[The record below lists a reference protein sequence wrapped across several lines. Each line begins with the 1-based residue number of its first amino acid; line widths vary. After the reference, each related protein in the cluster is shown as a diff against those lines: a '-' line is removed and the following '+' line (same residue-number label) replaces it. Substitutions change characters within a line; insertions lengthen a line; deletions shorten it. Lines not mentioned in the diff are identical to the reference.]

1 MTRRLRVAVVAIGI
15 GRFQRGFERYFSDL
29 AEVMQAGVDLT
40 LFGGAPGDGR
50 RVPRGLAWATRLAHR
65 IPVGRVETEYGEYKT
80 DCLAYGLALWP
91 ELMTGQFD
99 IVHVIDPPLAKV
111 VEQLLRITPGGPRL
125 LYTNGTAWPIHLCPR
140 RAHVHHV
147 QIGSYRAALA
157 AGDPVQ
163 RNTLVPCGIHARRFD
178 AAARRAALRQQHGLA
193 ESTLVVLVVAA
204 VKRVHKRLD
213 HVITEVCGLEGDFL
227 LWIDGKP
234 EEPDLADLARSRLGP
249 RCRVTHVASAE
260 VGQLYAM
267 ADLFVH
273 AALEESF
280 GLAIVEALSTGLP
293 VLVHDSPHFEW
304 LVGSREP
311 LVDMSRAGALRERLS
326 AAIAGGAE
334 ERSDLRAAAARQR
347 YDWPRLRQDYQ
358 ALYEAVAA

>member
-1 MTRRLRVAVVAIGI
+1 MTKRLRVAVVAIGI

-29 AEVMQAGVDLT
+29 AEVMQSEVELT
-40 LFGGAPGDGR
+40 LFAGAPGEGR

-65 IPVGRVETEYGEYKT
+65 MPVGRVETEYGEYKA

-91 ELMTGQFD
+91 ELVKGQFD

-111 VEQLLRITPGGPRL
+111 IELLLRLTPGAPRL

-147 QIGSYRAALA
+147 QEGSYRSALA
-157 AGDPVQ
+157 AGDPPR
-163 RNTLVPCGIHARRFD
+163 RNTLVPCGIHAQRFD
-178 AAARRAALRQQHGLA
+178 TAARRAGLRQQHGLA
-193 ESTLVVLVVAA
+193 ENTLVVLIVAA
-204 VKRVHKRLD
+204 LKRVHKRLD
-213 HVITEVCGLEGDFL
+213 HVIDEMSGLEGDFL
-227 LWIDGKP
+227 LWIDGRP
-234 EEPDLADLARSRLGP
+234 EEPELADLARSRFGS

-267 ADLFVH
+267 ADLLVH
-273 AALEESF
+273 GALEESF
-280 GLAIVEALSTGLP
+280 GLAIVEALSSGLP

-311 LVDMSRAGALRERLS
+311 LVDMSRAGPLRERLS
-326 AAIAGGAE
+326 AAIAGGADK
-334 ERSDLRAAAARQR
+334 RSDQRAAAIRQR
-347 YDWPRLRQDYQ
+347 FDWPRLRQHYR
-358 ALYEAVAA
+358 ALYEEVAA